1 MNILTAVGDSLLANK
16 LKQNGF
22 NICTYDIQYKE
33 GIIEYL
39 EVNTHIDYIILN
51 NNLDGNIDIDTLI
64 EILLEEIPS
73 IKIILVNGFVAE
85 HKYKVYKEFKNY
97 NVNEIVDFIILDSDS
112 KTNYK
117 SCFKGKILT
126 ILGVSGV
133 GKSVF
138 SINLANVLN
147 CERKLIIDFDVL
159 NNSLHYLLGV
169 NDYTNRIQKNLKK
182 NLIKESSKM
191 TCINENDQK
200 YEIDTTPIVLK
211 TRYNVDLIS
220 GVNLIFDT
228 KSQISTE
235 DLKNILVRLKRVYEI
250 IIIDTSSQCFL
261 EYNKEI
267 MKLSDELIF
276 LSGASLYE
284 VQKAKVL
291 LKKYTEEFSISKDK
305 FYLVFNKCNK
315 NSIDERVL
323 REIFNEYKVLGKIM
337 LREYYE
343 YIINNNK
350 ANQKKIEKEMKRIE
364 KKGGFCG
371 KSIRKYNKSKRFSRE
386 FRNNP
391 KLISK
396 INIRDGD
403 KYSDRYRH

>member
-1 MNILTAVGDSLLANK
+1 
-16 LKQNGF
+16 
-22 NICTYDIQYKE
+22 
-33 GIIEYL
+33 
-39 EVNTHIDYIILN
+39 
-51 NNLDGNIDIDTLI
+51 
-64 EILLEEIPS
+64 
-73 IKIILVNGFVAE
+73 
-85 HKYKVYKEFKNY
+85 
-97 NVNEIVDFIILDSDS
+97 
-112 KTNYK
+112 
-117 SCFKGKILT
+117 
-126 ILGVSGV
+126 
-133 GKSVF
+133 
-138 SINLANVLN
+138 
-147 CERKLIIDFDVL
+147 
-159 NNSLHYLLGV
+159 
-169 NDYTNRIQKNLKK
+169 
-182 NLIKESSKM
+182 
-191 TCINENDQK
+191 
-200 YEIDTTPIVLK
+200 
-211 TRYNVDLIS
+211 
-220 GVNLIFDT
+220 
-228 KSQISTE
+228 
-235 DLKNILVRLKRVYEI
+235 
-250 IIIDTSSQCFL
+250 
-261 EYNKEI
+261 

-396 INIRDGD
+396 IDIRDGD